1 MATVHLEPGTH
12 DATPSN
18 AAGVAP
24 LRALLATV
32 RRRARGWIGVE
43 ALAWAGIVA
52 VVAFWLTLA
61 GDWFSEPPAPVRA
74 AAMAVAVAVLAGL
87 LVRQLLLRLAAPL
100 SDAALAHL
108 VERACPEFRDSLS
121 TAIDLADGDRDDL
134 DAGLLARTTAEAN
147 RLAPHVRIDSLFRG
161 RRLALLA
168 TAAAAA
174 VASVGGLALA
184 RPDVVGLW
192 GQRMIRLGDEPW
204 PRRVALEAEGFRDGV
219 RTVARGADVDVLVH
233 AAAVGGPPDL
243 VELRSRT
250 GGGWRTERM
259 GTRGTPVV
267 LETGASSEAG
277 ATPGTA
283 AVAEPNH
290 SGPVRQT
297 FGHMLTAVT
306 DDTELEIR
314 GGDARLQGLRLR
326 VVEPPALADIEIAYD
341 LPDYLGGGRR
351 RAAAARVLRVP
362 RGARLHVA
370 GMATKPLAEATIV
383 LRAGED
389 EQVVGGLREQFS
401 GGLREH
407 FLGGLR
413 EHFLGGLREAAGR
426 EISAEVAAV
435 EGDAALVIQLTDT
448 DGIASREPIVF
459 VLSVIPD
466 EPPRVALRPRGLST
480 AITPRGIV
488 PLVGTVSDD
497 HGLAAV
503 AVEIQPTAGRA
514 ANRDTP
520 RDVTPD
526 ASSGPAAPVVL
537 PLVRAA
543 PAGGVGPAVVS
554 GGETLVELPDAE
566 PALIPLQPLGLQV
579 GSRIDLV
586 VEARDGCRLAGGP
599 NVGRSDTWTLE
610 VVTPESLRAL
620 LEAREVL
627 LRRRFE
633 SVIVDLTAARDRL
646 REPDSAADA
655 IPVASQRCGE
665 AAARAAGETAEIA
678 AAFRSIRDELDN
690 NGLASPEVEERL
702 LAEIATPLDG
712 LAATSLP
719 DLARA
724 SGTARDGPDR
734 EALAR
739 SADDALVRMRAIL
752 ERMIELESFN
762 EVLDRLRS
770 VIRLQEEIR
779 TETLQE
785 HKKRARAALEGT

>member
-1 MATVHLEPGTH
+1 MATGHLEPHTH
-12 DATPSN
+12 AETPS
-18 AAGVAP
+18 AVGAVDVTP
-24 LRALLATV
+24 LRELLAAV
-32 RRRARGWIGVE
+32 RRRARWWIGVE
-43 ALAWAGIVA
+43 SLAWAAIVA
-52 VVAFWLTLA
+52 AVAFWLTLA

-74 AAMAVAVAVLAGL
+74 VMMAVAVAVILGL
-87 LVRQLLLRLAAPL
+87 LVRQLFLRLAAPL
-100 SDAALAHL
+100 SDAALAYL
-108 VERACPEFRDSLS
+108 VERGCPEFRASLS
-121 TAIDLADGDRDDL
+121 TAIDLADGSRDDL
-134 DAGLLARTTAEAN
+134 DADLLARTTAEAN
-147 RLAPHVRIDSLFRG
+147 RLAPRVRIDSLFRA

-192 GQRMIRLGDEPW
+192 GRRMVGLVDEPW
-204 PRRVALEAEGFRDGV
+204 PRRVALEAVGFRDGV

-233 AAAVGGPPDL
+233 AVAVGGPPEL
-243 VELRSRT
+243 VEVRSRA
-250 GGGWRTERM
+250 GSGWRTERM

-267 LETGASSEAG
+267 LETGAS
-277 ATPGTA
+277 PVDA
-283 AVAEPNH
+283 AVAEPNQPG
-290 SGPVRQT
+290 SVRQT
-297 FGHMLTAVT
+297 FGHMLTAIT

-326 VVEPPALADIEIAYD
+326 VVEPPALAAIDIEYD

-362 RGARLHVA
+362 RGSRLHVT
-370 GMATKPLAEATIV
+370 GTATKPLAAGTIV
-383 LRAGED
+383 LRAGDD
-389 EQVVGGLREQFS
+389 EQLVGGLREQLV
-401 GGLREH
+401 GEVREPT
-407 FLGGLR
+407 
-413 EHFLGGLREAAGR
+413 GR
-426 EISAEVAAV
+426 TITAEVTAV
-435 EGDAALVIQLTDT
+435 DGDAALVIQLTDT

-480 AITPRGIV
+480 AITPRGVV
-488 PLVGTVSDD
+488 PLVGSIADD
-497 HGLAAV
+497 HGLATA

-520 RDVTPD
+520 RDVPSAAAA
-526 ASSGPAAPVVL
+526 ASVPPIVL
-537 PLVRAA
+537 PLGRAA
-543 PAGGVGPAVVS
+543 PEGGVGPAVVR
-554 GGETLVELPDAE
+554 GGETLIELPDTE
-566 PALIPLQPLGLQV
+566 PAIIPLQPLDLQV

-586 VEARDGCRLAGGP
+586 VEARDGCALGGGP

-633 SVIVDLTAARDRL
+633 SVIADLTTARDRL
-646 REPDSAADA
+646 REPDSAVDA
-655 IPVASQRCGE
+655 IPVAIQRCGE

-690 NGLASPEVEERL
+690 NGLASAEVEQRL
-702 LAEIATPLDG
+702 LVEIATPLDG
-712 LAATSLP
+712 LAASALP

-724 SGTARDGPDR
+724 SSTARDGSDR
-734 EALAR
+734 EALTR
-739 SADDALVRMRAIL
+739 TADDVLARMRAIL
-752 ERMIELESFN
+752 ERMMELESFN
-762 EVLDRLRS
+762 EVLDRLRG

-779 TETLQE
+779 AETLQE
-785 HKKRARAALEGT
+785 HKKRARAALEGP

>member
-1 MATVHLEPGTH
+1 MATGHLEPH
-12 DATPSN
+12 AHAETPP
-18 AAGVAP
+18 AVGAVDVTP
-24 LRALLATV
+24 LRELLAAV
-32 RRRARGWIGVE
+32 RRRARWWIGVE
-43 ALAWAGIVA
+43 SLASAAIVA
-52 VVAFWLTLA
+52 AVAFWLTLA

-74 AAMAVAVAVLAGL
+74 VMMAVAVAVIIGL
-87 LVRQLLLRLAAPL
+87 LVRQLFLRLAAPL
-100 SDAALAHL
+100 SDAALAYL
-108 VERACPEFRDSLS
+108 VERGCPEFRASLS
-121 TAIDLADGDRDDL
+121 TAIDLADGSHDDL
-134 DAGLLARTTAEAN
+134 DADLLARTTAEAN
-147 RLAPHVRIDSLFRG
+147 RLAPRVRIDSLFRA

-192 GQRMIRLGDEPW
+192 GRRMVGLVDEPW
-204 PRRVALEAEGFRDGV
+204 PRRVALEAVGFRDGV

-233 AAAVGGPPDL
+233 AVAVGGPPEL
-243 VELRSRT
+243 VEVRSRT
-250 GGGWRTERM
+250 GSGWRTERM
-259 GTRGTPVV
+259 GTRGTPVA
-267 LETGASSEAG
+267 LETGALPETGVS
-277 ATPGTA
+277 PVDA
-283 AVAEPNH
+283 AVPEPNQPG
-290 SGPVRQT
+290 SVRQT
-297 FGHMLTAVT
+297 FGHMLTAIT

-326 VVEPPALADIEIAYD
+326 VVEPPALAAIDIEYD

-362 RGARLHVA
+362 RGSRLHVT
-370 GMATKPLAEATIV
+370 GTATKPLTAATIV
-383 LRAGED
+383 LRAGDD
-389 EQVVGGLREQFS
+389 EQRVGGLREQLIGEVS
-401 GGLREH
+401 EPTGCT
-407 FLGGLR
+407 
-413 EHFLGGLREAAGR
+413 
-426 EISAEVAAV
+426 ITAEVAAV
-435 EGDAALVIQLTDT
+435 DGDAALVIQLTDT

-480 AITPRGIV
+480 AITPRGVV
-488 PLVGTVSDD
+488 PLVGTIADD
-497 HGLAAV
+497 HGLATAV
-503 AVEIQPTAGRA
+503 VEIHSTAGRA

-520 RDVTPD
+520 RDVPSAAVG
-526 ASSGPAAPVVL
+526 ASAAPIVLPLGRAAPV
-537 PLVRAA
+537 
-543 PAGGVGPAVVS
+543 GEVGPAVVR
-554 GGETLVELPDAE
+554 GGETLIELPDTE
-566 PALIPLQPLGLQV
+566 PAVIPLQPLGLQV

-586 VEARDGCRLAGGP
+586 VEARDGCQLGGGP

-633 SVIVDLTAARDRL
+633 SVIADLTAARDRL

-655 IPVASQRCGE
+655 IPVAIQRCGE

-702 LAEIATPLDG
+702 LVEIATPLDG
-712 LAATSLP
+712 LAASALP

-724 SGTARDGPDR
+724 GGTARDGSDR
-734 EALAR
+734 ETLAR
-739 SADDALVRMRAIL
+739 SADDVLARMRAIL
-752 ERMIELESFN
+752 ERMMELESFN
-762 EVLDRLRS
+762 EVLDRLRG

-779 TETLQE
+779 AETLQE
-785 HKKRARAALEGT
+785 HKKRARAALEGP

>member
-1 MATVHLEPGTH
+1 MPSAV
-12 DATPSN
+12 DAVD
-18 AAGVAP
+18 VAP
-24 LRALLATV
+24 LRELLAAV
-32 RRRARGWIGVE
+32 RRRARWWIGVE
-43 ALAWAGIVA
+43 SLAWAAIVA
-52 VVAFWLTLA
+52 AVAFWLTLA

-74 AAMAVAVAVLAGL
+74 VMMAVAVAVILGL
-87 LVRQLLLRLAAPL
+87 LVRQLFLRLAAPL
-100 SDAALAHL
+100 SDAALAYL
-108 VERACPEFRDSLS
+108 VERACPEFRASLS
-121 TAIDLADGDRDDL
+121 TAIDLADGSRDDL
-134 DAGLLARTTAEAN
+134 DADLLGRTTAEAN
-147 RLAPHVRIDSLFRG
+147 RLAPRVRIDSLFRA

-192 GQRMIRLGDEPW
+192 GRRMVGLVDEPW
-204 PRRVALEAEGFRDGV
+204 PRRVALDAVGFRDGV

-233 AAAVGGPPDL
+233 AVAVGGPPEL
-243 VELRSRT
+243 VEVRSRT
-250 GGGWRTERM
+250 GSGWRTERM
-259 GTRGTPVV
+259 GTRGTPVA
-267 LETGASSEAG
+267 LETGASPETGVS
-277 ATPGTA
+277 PVDA
-283 AVAEPNH
+283 AVAEPNQPG
-290 SGPVRQT
+290 SVRQT
-297 FGHMLTAVT
+297 FGHMFTAIT

-326 VVEPPALADIEIAYD
+326 VVEPPALAAIDIQYD

-362 RGARLHVA
+362 RGSRLHVT
-370 GMATKPLAEATIV
+370 GTATKPLAAATIV
-383 LRAGED
+383 FRAGDD
-389 EQVVGGLREQFS
+389 EQLVGELSEPT
-401 GGLREH
+401 
-407 FLGGLR
+407 
-413 EHFLGGLREAAGR
+413 GR
-426 EISAEVAAV
+426 TITAEVAAV
-435 EGDAALVIQLTDT
+435 DGDAALVIQLTDT

-480 AITPRGIV
+480 AITPRGVV
-488 PLVGTVSDD
+488 PLVGTIADD
-497 HGLAAV
+497 HGLATAV
-503 AVEIQPTAGRA
+503 VEIHSTAGRA

-520 RDVTPD
+520 RDVPSAAGG
-526 ASSGPAAPVVL
+526 ASAAPIVL
-537 PLVRAA
+537 PLGRAA
-543 PAGGVGPAVVS
+543 PEGGVGPAVVR
-554 GGETLVELPDAE
+554 GGETLIELPDTE
-566 PALIPLQPLGLQV
+566 PAVIPLQPLGLQV

-586 VEARDGCRLAGGP
+586 VEARDGCQLGGGP
-599 NVGRSDTWTLE
+599 NVGRSDTWALE

-633 SVIVDLTAARDRL
+633 SVIADLTAARDRL

-655 IPVASQRCGE
+655 IPVAIQRCGE

-702 LAEIATPLDG
+702 LVEIATPLDG
-712 LAATSLP
+712 LAASALP

-724 SGTARDGPDR
+724 GGTARDGSDR
-734 EALAR
+734 ETLAR
-739 SADDALVRMRAIL
+739 SADDVLARMRAIL
-752 ERMIELESFN
+752 ERMMELESFN

-779 TETLQE
+779 AETLQE
-785 HKKRARAALEGT
+785 HKKRARAALEGP